1 MTAIKENA
9 IIARGTNVP
18 ECLHVHWGLEHQE
31 YMSIVVC
38 VEFFTIR
45 TKVLGAEGT
54 TVPLSNNTHHVS
66 VAKGECML
74 KVA

>member
-1 MTAIKENA
+1 MSNSAPECFQVHGTLEHKEN
-9 IIARGTNVP
+9 
-18 ECLHVHWGLEHQE
+18 
-31 YMSIVVC
+31 MSVVVC

-45 TKVLGAEGT
+45 TKVLRTEGT
-54 TVPLSNNTHHVS
+54 AVPFSNNGHHVS